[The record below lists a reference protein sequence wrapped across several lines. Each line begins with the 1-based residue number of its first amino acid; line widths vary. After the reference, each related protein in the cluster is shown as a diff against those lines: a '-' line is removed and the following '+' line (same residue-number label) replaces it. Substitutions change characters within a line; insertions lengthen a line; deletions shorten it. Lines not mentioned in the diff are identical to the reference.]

1 MQNKYYTQAID
12 DLEAVKQH
20 AERLAGL
27 LPDNDP
33 GFAYVIG
40 QRVRVALGNLEAALL
55 RCEEPPPSEAQIT
68 MDALNADL
76 TLDNVDILWT
86 GSTVQLLLDGKIM
99 TTLDATA
106 NIQDKI
112 ARWCAKNHYRC
123 TRLHDGK
130 IWL

>member
-1 MQNKYYTQAID
+1 
-12 DLEAVKQH
+12 
-20 AERLAGL
+20 
-27 LPDNDP
+27 
-33 GFAYVIG
+33 VIG
-40 QRVRVALGNLEAALL
+40 QRVRVALDNLEAALL
-55 RCEEPPPSEAQIT
+55 RCEEPAELARNEETQRV
-68 MDALNADL
+68 MDGLNADL
-76 TLDNVDILWT
+76 SLDDLTILWT